1 MNTNEDNP
9 LNDLDTT
16 QYDAIIKSNTE
27 ARNQHLAMLESI
39 NKDDGG
45 KEVLSA
51 LEILRDWIEKAGEV
65 AELVLPIIG
74 YEYTIR
80 VVEGMK
86 KAGMALDIVEE
97 LVGDK

>member
-1 MNTNEDNP
+1 MNTNEDSP

-16 QYDAIIKSNTE
+16 QHDLIIKNNTE
-27 ARNQHLAMLESI
+27 ARNQHLTMLESI

-45 KEVLSA
+45 KEVMSA
-51 LEILRDWIEKAGEV
+51 LGILRDWIEKAGEV

-74 YEYTIR
+74 YEHTIR

-86 KAGMALDIVEE
+86 KAGMALDIADE